1 MGADLQ
7 ERQEEERKGKRSRI
21 DLGPRAHSLTEEPNY
36 LVEKKLKEKFSFIHS
51 SSVPIQEKRS
61 LFIDQA

>member
-7 ERQEEERKGKRSRI
+7 ERQGEERKGKRSRI

-36 LVEKKLKEKFSFIHS
+36 LVEKLKENFLSFIHGEC
-51 SSVPIQEKRS
+51 PIQEKRS